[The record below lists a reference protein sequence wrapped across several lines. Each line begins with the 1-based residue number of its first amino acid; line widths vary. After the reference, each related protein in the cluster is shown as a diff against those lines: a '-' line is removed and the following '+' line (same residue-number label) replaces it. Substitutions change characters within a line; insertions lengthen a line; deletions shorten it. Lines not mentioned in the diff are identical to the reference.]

1 MADSVDVMQNAIIY
15 SVHVFHGDPGP
26 PGLALW
32 TTWQGRHRGKSELPG
47 DAIVGILQ
55 EGEICNKKNVGLL
68 HFNSTSSIQKLL
80 VCDGESWKVRA

>member
-1 MADSVDVMQNAIIY
+1 MLLY
-15 SVHVFHGDPGP
+15 SVHVFQGDPGP
-26 PGLALW
+26 PGLS
-32 TTWQGRHRGKSELPG
+32 GRRGKVDRRGKSGPPG

-68 HFNSTSSIQKLL
+68 RFNSTSSIQKLL